1 MHMSMEDQT
10 PLMQGPSKIAPESEA
25 RNGDVAP
32 EPAKAD
38 QATAV
43 QTEEPQNTGDDAAEP
58 RRRNSIGQRIGE
70 LTRQKYELAA
80 KNAEYERRLAEI
92 EARQNPAHNG
102 NTSSSGDDR
111 PTPDKFDTYEQWVE
125 AITDYKAAQK
135 ADERINTYFSRQ
147 KEEEARAR
155 AEETRNEARRTYQNN
170 VAKAEERY
178 ADYHEVTADLPV
190 TENMAFFILG
200 HQKGPDIAYY
210 LGNNPAEAERIR
222 NLSPV
227 QQGYE
232 MARLEAKLDTP
243 QAAARSV
250 TSAPEPIN
258 PVRAKGSSA
267 PRTDLSKV
275 SMAEYARIRQQQM
288 RDARKR

>member
-1 MHMSMEDQT
+1 MSMEDQT

-25 RNGDVAP
+25 RSGDVAP

-38 QATAV
+38 PATDV

-80 KNAEYERRLAEI
+80 KNAEYERRIAEI
-92 EARQNPAHNG
+92 EARQNQAKTG
-102 NTSSSGDDR
+102 DASGGSSDR

-125 AITDYKAAQK
+125 AITEYKAAQK
-135 ADERINTYFSRQ
+135 ADERIQSYFSRQ
-147 KEEEARAR
+147 KEEEALAK

-170 VAKAEERY
+170 VTKAEERY

-200 HQKGPDIAYY
+200 HEKGPDIAYY
-210 LGNNPAEAERIR
+210 LGRNPDEANRIR

-232 MARLEAKLDTP
+232 MARLEAKLETP
-243 QAAARSV
+243 QAAAKAV
-250 TSAPEPIN
+250 TNAPEPIT
-258 PVRAKGSSA
+258 PVRPKGSSA